1 MTNAQ
6 KLVLFEKYQSDVENL
21 TAENERLG
29 VQNRDLVQ
37 GRLDAASKLHHHV
50 KSDGGRT
57 EVAMIHVAQIRNMK
71 KTLKKQYDM
80 QSRQSI
86 RRPTITK
93 LDRKDYR
100 LTSTQELLGL
110 RILSTERD
118 EKGNLLPRGRL
129 KDQCW
134 R

>member
-1 MTNAQ
+1 LTDAQ

-57 EVAMIHVAQIRNMK
+57 EVAMIHVA
-71 KTLKKQYDM
+71 
-80 QSRQSI
+80 
-86 RRPTITK
+86 
-93 LDRKDYR
+93 
-100 LTSTQELLGL
+100 
-110 RILSTERD
+110 
-118 EKGNLLPRGRL
+118 
-129 KDQCW
+129 
-134 R
+134 